1 MLTTAD
7 PAEIPGLLRKTLGP
21 RWNFTV
27 DGTHLD
33 VRHLDHGTPYRPPR
47 HALPWPDLLALLE
60 SAFGD
65 QGVPRAPCLP
75 LRWGRETELTI
86 SAIQAFDPVLKD
98 GGTIPYRQG
107 FIPQPVVRLTAKRG
121 ADGTLR
127 DGFLTSFVNA
137 SRVELLPD
145 PTAYATAFDQLLT
158 VLSRLSLH
166 ARHISFHGNLAIWR
180 RRQVEGITLR
190 FDHADLPL
198 GDVVLLWNA
207 THPDRLV
214 LDLGT
219 SLERLAWTRS
229 RDSWPT
235 LIFGPLA
242 DAAAYETL
250 DALRTATL
258 LLAHGIAPSA
268 RGAGSITRRVLHS
281 ISSDAFGL
289 GLVGAVRQVHGYWR
303 TASPLSVPWPQVAAL
318 MEAAVHEQESA
329 LGLGGLPRGERACSA
344 APSSRPHLLR

>member
-21 RWNFTV
+21 RWNFTI
-27 DGTHLD
+27 DGTHLEI
-33 VRHLDHGTPYRPPR
+33 RHRDHGTPYHPPR
-47 HALPWPDLLALLE
+47 HALPWADLLALLE
-60 SAFGD
+60 SAFTD

-107 FIPQPVVRLTAKRG
+107 FLPQPVVRLTAKRG
-121 ADGTLR
+121 ADGTLH
-127 DGFLTSFVNA
+127 DGFLTSFVNT
-137 SRVELLPD
+137 SRVELIPD
-145 PTAYATAFDQLLT
+145 PTGYATAIDQLLT
-158 VLSRLSLH
+158 LLSRLSLH
-166 ARHISFHGNLAIWR
+166 ARHITFHGNLTIWR

-190 FDHADLPL
+190 FDHAGLPL
-198 GDVVLLWNA
+198 GDLVLLWNA
-207 THPDRLV
+207 DHPDRLV

-229 RDSWPT
+229 RGPWPT

-242 DAAAYETL
+242 DAAPYEAL

-258 LLAHGIAPSA
+258 LLAHGIAPST
-268 RGAGSITRRVLHS
+268 RGAGSITRRVLHR
-281 ISSDAFGL
+281 IPSDAFGL
-289 GLVGAVRQVHGYWR
+289 GLTRAIRQFHEYWL
-303 TASPLSVPWPQVAAL
+303 TVSPVSVPWPQAAGLTEVAW
-318 MEAAVHEQESA
+318 
-329 LGLGGLPRGERACSA
+329 
-344 APSSRPHLLR
+344 